1 MQRFGTVV
9 SLSAARRR
17 PRGRRPA
24 DREAGY
30 AHARAAVLASLDQPP
45 LAAVCPP
52 DANAAQPNALTLD
65 TEGTWV
71 LEGASWPA
79 IAAGLAALTRLRA
92 NPRLDVELSL
102 SEQGRVAVRP
112 ILLLAD
118 PVMTPAQADE
128 ITDALRFGARQ
139 QWTPRLA
146 VNDHGDLQWQL
157 DGSAST
163 P

>member
-1 MQRFGTVV
+1 MRQLGTVL
-9 SLSAARRR
+9 SLSAARHRR
-17 PRGRRPA
+17 RARRVT
-24 DREAGY
+24 DREVGD

-45 LAAVCPP
+45 LAASCPP
-52 DANAAQPNALTLD
+52 DAIAQHPNALTLD

-79 IAAGLAALTRLRA
+79 IAAALAALARLRA

-102 SEQGRVAVRP
+102 PEQGRVAVRP

-128 ITDALRFGARQ
+128 ITDALRFGAPQ

-157 DGSAST
+157 DGSAAT